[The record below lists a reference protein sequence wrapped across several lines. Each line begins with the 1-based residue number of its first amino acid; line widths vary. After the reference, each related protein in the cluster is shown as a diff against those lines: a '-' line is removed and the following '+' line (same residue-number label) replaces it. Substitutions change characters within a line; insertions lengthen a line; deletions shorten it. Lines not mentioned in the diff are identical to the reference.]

1 MGAPDSSVIP
11 WRAQPRSTSAQAA
24 QVTTGWK
31 ASKKKNTNI
40 TRSRLHTMGKRYGLL
55 QLPFR
60 VNCAQNLPG
69 FFRRLNWNTN
79 SIFHTGPSHVFI
91 LCILLLSEEV
101 PTAPAHGSWQRVVK
115 LTHKKTCKGTRT
127 EIGHV
132 MTCCHFD
139 GHRFSCIQ
147 PSQHNRK
154 QNIYI
159 YIYRFICFSSEPDSL
174 SPLAPNSLPAIP
186 PKNTKAN
193 PCCQAAL
200 LLAVPIA
207 LGTNASGPS
216 CKHWANIPVVFSA
229 LPDRP
234 QEGTSGHKDT
244 GTRRW
249 MALNRR

>member
-159 YIYRFICFSSEPDSL
+159 YISLHLFFKWTWLSLTFSSQFAASNTTKKHKSQSL
-174 SPLAPNSLPAIP
+174 LPGRP
-186 PKNTKAN
+186 
-193 PCCQAAL
+193 
-200 LLAVPIA
+200 
-207 LGTNASGPS
+207 ASCS
-216 CKHWANIPVVFSA
+216 SDC
-229 LPDRP
+229 
-234 QEGTSGHKDT
+234 SGYQCFRT
-244 GTRRW
+244 IV
-249 MALNRR
+249 

>member
-101 PTAPAHGSWQRVVK
+101 PTAPAHGSWQPVVK

-132 MTCCHFD
+132 AILMDTVSLAYNLRNTT
-139 GHRFSCIQ
+139 GSW
-147 PSQHNRK
+147 
-154 QNIYI
+154 QNKK
-159 YIYRFICFSSEPDSL
+159 RFICFSNEPDSL
-174 SPLAPNSLPAIP
+174 SHL
-186 PKNTKAN
+186 
-193 PCCQAAL
+193 
-200 LLAVPIA
+200 
-207 LGTNASGPS
+207 
-216 CKHWANIPVVFSA
+216 
-229 LPDRP
+229 
-234 QEGTSGHKDT
+234 
-244 GTRRW
+244 
-249 MALNRR
+249 